1 MSKKKENLLVVRL
14 SDEERASLEALS
26 DSIHVPKSS
35 IVRRA
40 LDEFTTK
47 IEEQGADYMYRKP
60 DGKKVTI
67 KED

>member
-1 MSKKKENLLVVRL
+1 MSKKKGNMLVIRL
-14 SDEERASLEALS
+14 SDEERDSLEALS

-40 LDEFTTK
+40 LGEFTTR
-47 IEEQGADYMYRKP
+47 IEEQGVDYMYRKP